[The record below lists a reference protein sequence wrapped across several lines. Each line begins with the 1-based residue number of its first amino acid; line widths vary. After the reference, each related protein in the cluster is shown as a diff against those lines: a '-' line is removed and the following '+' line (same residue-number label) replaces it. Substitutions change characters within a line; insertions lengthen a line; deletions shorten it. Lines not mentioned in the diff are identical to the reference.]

1 MNAKDAPCREV
12 ASTLPKVECLS
23 KALAS
28 ADLELNSVYAHVKQR
43 LDTEDTQRL
52 INAQRLW
59 MQYRDANCAAAS
71 ELYGVGTGGSPTRLA
86 CLEKDTRE
94 RIKELK
100 VTYWK

>member
-1 MNAKDAPCREV
+1 MNAKDASCREV

-23 KALAS
+23 KALES
-28 ADLELNSVYAHVKQR
+28 ADMELNRVYTHVKQR

-71 ELYGVGTGGSPTRLA
+71 GLYGAGTGGSPARLA

-94 RIKELK
+94 RIKS
-100 VTYWK
+100 